1 MERLSTPPIANVAHC
16 LARTVT
22 PSLSTHA
29 GDPELAWARTNV
41 GYFALDAVWHAIHA
55 GADPATFR
63 TVPERQE
70 LAVVMDP
77 ADRYEW
83 ELNVV
88 SWETPVYV
96 AAVSR
101 SAGLS
106 YHDLARCDLQESQ
119 AGFPDFLDDIVT
131 MMDRAMREEG

>member
-1 MERLSTPPIANVAHC
+1 MERPSTSPIATADHC

-22 PSLSTHA
+22 RGLSTNA
-29 GDPELAWARTNV
+29 GVPKLAWAQKNV
-41 GYFALDAVWHAIHA
+41 

-63 TVPERQE
+63 TVPEWQE

-83 ELNVV
+83 ELNVA
-88 SWETPVYV
+88 SWATPAYV

-101 SAGLS
+101 SGGLRHS
-106 YHDLARCDLQESQ
+106 DLAPCDPQERP
-119 AGFPDFLDDIVT
+119 AGFPNFLGDMVT
-131 MMDRAMREEG
+131 MIDQAMREEG

>member
-63 TVPERQE
+63 TVPEWQE
-70 LAVVMDP
+70 MAVVMDP
-77 ADRYEW
+77 AGRYEG
-83 ELNVV
+83 ELYVA
-88 SWETPVYV
+88 SWETPAYG
-96 AAVSR
+96 AAVS
-101 SAGLS
+101 SSGGLS
-106 YHDLARCDLQESQ
+106 HPDLAPCDLQERQ
-119 AGFPDFLDDIVT
+119 AGFPDVLGDMVT
-131 MMDRAMREEG
+131 TIDRAMEEEG

>member
-1 MERLSTPPIANVAHC
+1 MERPSTPPIAAADHC

-22 PSLSTHA
+22 FSLPTHA
-29 GDPELAWARTNV
+29 GDPELAWAQTNV
-41 GYFALDAVWHAIHA
+41 